1 MNWVPR
7 ATQILLLWKV
17 SSTMMKFDENH
28 WMVWELKY
36 RNIGD
41 WKNRTLFSREGW
53 SSLHQKARMASTR
66 SDSPRAVLAYVVLV
80 SEKAEVPEDTENLMS
95 TVCQQQ
101 QTTWAQEF
109 HSKQTNEWNNFHIV
123 DSPRDP
129 RLELQPSLCI
139 WCTQHCVGIL
149 ASTTISPPVDF
160 TWLRILYIPSLYLQ
174 RTDATLL
181 ISPKAVMCL
190 NEKIQWGLCK
200 TPRWK
205 GQD

>member
-139 WCTQHCVGIL
+139 WCTENIPVYYSALCRNPSFYDHL
-149 ASTTISPPVDF
+149 SSSRFHMASN
-160 TWLRILYIPSLYLQ
+160 SLYSKSLS
-174 RTDATLL
+174 TKDWCHSTH
-181 ISPKAVMCL
+181 IS
-190 NEKIQWGLCK
+190 
-200 TPRWK
+200 
-205 GQD
+205 